1 LNWLNTYRMLPHAR
15 RRLLPRTVLLV
26 AAVRVGLWILPFDR
40 LRRFMH
46 ALPPRPAALA
56 GSTPRDL
63 AWAVAAASRRIPA
76 ASCLTQSLALQ
87 KLLDAAGHASRLEIG
102 VAKSAERGFQA
113 HAWVECGGQTLLSSP
128 LEASTYQRL
137 LTLENDPARN

>member
-1 LNWLNTYRMLPHAR
+1 MLPPER
-15 RRLLPRTVLLV
+15 RHLLPRTVALV
-26 AAVRVGLWILPFDR
+26 AMVRLGLWILPLHR

-46 ALPPRPAALA
+46 ALPPRPAAVA

-87 KLLDAAGHASRLEIG
+87 KLLDAAEHPSRLEIG

-113 HAWVECGGQTLLSSP
+113 HAMVECGGQTLLSSP
-128 LEASTYQRL
+128 LEASAYRRL